1 MLRTSTVVMLI
12 ALAAGCAAQ
21 SKDQSMKD
29 NPHRGQLRH
38 VVLFKFKPG
47 TPPEKVREIEQGFG
61 RLPDRIPQIVGY
73 EWGTNI
79 SPEGHD
85 KGYTHA
91 FLVTFADTAGRD
103 AYLPHP
109 AHKEFVDLLLPH
121 LEEAHVIDYIVRD

>member
-1 MLRTSTVVMLI
+1 MIRPILIGLMVMM
-12 ALAAGCAAQ
+12 AAGCSAK
-21 SKDQSMKD
+21 SKDSSMQD

-47 TPPEKVREIEQGFG
+47 TPPEKVSEVEQAFG
-61 RLPDRIPQIVGY
+61 RLPEQIPQIVGY
-73 EWGTNI
+73 EWGTNV

-91 FLVTFADTAGRD
+91 FLVTFADAAGRD

-109 AHKEFVDLLLPH
+109 AHKEFVELIGPH
-121 LEEAHVIDYIVRD
+121 LE